1 MSPVRRVLLAIAVL
15 AGWLAATVLV
25 GTVTRPGEAPITDAV
40 TRGIGWNFVAASGFL
55 LIVALLLRGRA
66 GRGRGLRTGSISG
79 GPGLGLGA
87 PEPGTWRLLWL
98 PAAYVTVMA
107 LGALAVGLPPWP
119 VVGLVVLNT
128 ALVGFSEEMMFR
140 GVLWWGLRPA
150 LGFWPAVW
158 SAAGVFGAVHVLN
171 ALSTGAPGAA
181 LLQACAAFLN
191 GLHFVAIRVRC
202 RSIWPGVLVH
212 AAWNCAALLVVLA
225 AMSEAGPGAG
235 AGGMRSLSD
244 VPPAAL
250 VLPLLM
256 VLPLALYG
264 LYLLRRG
271 EAAE

>member
-40 TRGIGWNFVAASGFL
+40 TRGIGWNFVVASGFL
-55 LIVALLLRGRA
+55 VIVALLLRGRA
-66 GRGRGLRTGSISG
+66 GRARPVPGD
-79 GPGLGLGA
+79 PGLGLGA
-87 PEPGTWRLLWL
+87 PKPGTWRLLWL

-107 LGALAVGLPPWP
+107 IGVLAVGLPPWP

-150 LGFWPAVW
+150 LGFWAAVW
-158 SAAGVFGAVHVLN
+158 TAAAIFGAVHVLN

-181 LLQACAAFLN
+181 ALQACAAFLN

-212 AAWNCAALLVVLA
+212 AAWNCAALLVVIA
-225 AMSEAGPGAG
+225 AMSEAGAG
-235 AGGMRSLSD
+235 AGEGGMPSLSD

-250 VLPLLM
+250 LLPLLM

-271 EAAE
+271 EAASE

>member
-1 MSPVRRVLLAIAVL
+1 MTPARRAGIAFAVL

-25 GTVTRPGEAPITDAV
+25 GAATRPGEAPITDAV

-55 LIVALLLRGRA
+55 VVVALLLGARA
-66 GRGRGLRTGSISG
+66 RRARPVFGD
-79 GPGLGLGA
+79 PGLGLGA
-87 PEPGTWRLLWL
+87 PRPGTWRLLWL
-98 PAAYVTVMA
+98 PAAYVAVMA
-107 LGALAVGLPPWP
+107 IGALAVGLPPWP

-158 SAAGVFGAVHVLN
+158 AAAAIFGGVHVLN

-181 LLQACAAFLN
+181 ALQACAAFLN
-191 GLHFVAIRVRC
+191 GVHFVAIRVRC

-212 AAWNCAALLVVLA
+212 AAWNCAALLVVIA
-225 AMSEAGPGAG
+225 AMSGAGEG
-235 AGGMRSLSD
+235 AGGGGGMPSLSD

-271 EAAE
+271 QAAA